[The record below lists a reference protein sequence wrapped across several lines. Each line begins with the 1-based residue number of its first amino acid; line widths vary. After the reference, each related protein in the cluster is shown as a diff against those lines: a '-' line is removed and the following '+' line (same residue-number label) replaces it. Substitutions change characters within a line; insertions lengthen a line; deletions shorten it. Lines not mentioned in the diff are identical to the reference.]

1 MRLHHLTLTLVGLV
15 FAIGLLGAH
24 APVRAAASTQAPAA
38 ANLPAGPKAAPLL
51 NAQNLTGSVWNVKTP
66 EMPIAVQITL
76 NGGGQAV
83 AKVPPLFSA
92 IAIKQIGT
100 DTLTGTWSVQGD
112 KLIAKVEFQGKGY
125 EVACDIIGDKIYY
138 QDREIP
144 RIQ

>member
-1 MRLHHLTLTLVGLV
+1 MNKKVLIIFGV
-15 FAIGLLGAH
+15 LLGVFFLL
-24 APVRAAASTQAPAA
+24 PIVLQVVRSVGGGGGMGGPP
-38 ANLPAGPKAAPLL
+38 PAGAKAAPLL
-51 NAQNLTGSVWNVKTP
+51 NAQNLTGSVWNVKTA

-138 QDREIP
+138 QNREIP